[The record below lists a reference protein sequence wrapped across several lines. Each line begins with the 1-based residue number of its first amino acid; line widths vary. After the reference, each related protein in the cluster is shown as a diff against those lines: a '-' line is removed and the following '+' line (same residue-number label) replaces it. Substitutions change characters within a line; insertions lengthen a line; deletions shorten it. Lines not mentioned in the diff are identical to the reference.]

1 MSKDN
6 SHSFTSAFR
15 QFLRSENLDTKYREK
30 LLIESWEI
38 IMGKPIASRTT
49 RLFIKEKTLFVGL
62 SSAPLKQELH
72 NNRQRVKELI
82 DEDFSGL
89 INEIRFL

>member
-1 MSKDN
+1 MSDKN

-15 QFLRSENLDTKYREK
+15 QFLRDENLDTRYREK

-49 RLFIKEKTLFVGL
+49 KLFIKNKVLFVGL
-62 SSAPLKQELH
+62 SSAPLKQELV
-72 NNRQRVKELI
+72 NNRGRVKELI

-89 INEIRFL
+89 VDEIRFL